1 MAITDTARLIAL
13 VDQTQIT
20 KPASWPALTSPAP
33 ESGWIRTHSC
43 GFVVLGAGLD
53 ELGFGLGL
61 GELGFGL
68 GVVVELGLGVVV
80 AGDDDDE
87 PDEDDEAA
95 EVDVLGL
102 DDGLSLSDLRED
114 ADELADLSK
123 DAEELSS
130 AAAGAWSAALV
141 LADDSTVLLGMS
153 GHVAELMTD

>member
-33 ESGWIRTHSC
+33 ESGWTRTHSC

-53 ELGFGLGL
+53 ELGL